1 MLDTTLLMFS
11 WFKWPFIIFFGV
23 CIAYTIIIYIWLYY
37 YKRKGMV
44 REKGSCNKIKKRSVI
59 KRLLYDFPK
68 QYALDLINTPPDFFK
83 YQGLIIYEG
92 NQGSGK
98 TSTMVRD
105 ALLMKQE
112 YPEAKLM
119 SNFEIKGEDKKL
131 MHWRQLIDYKNGHKG
146 VIVCMDELQNWFSSK
161 QSKNFPPEM
170 LSVVTQNRK
179 NRRVIMGTAQRFYML
194 AKDIRT
200 QCTEVRKCTTL
211 FGCIT
216 IVLRKEPVL
225 DSEGNVIEYKGK
237 GIYFHVHNQKLRDSY
252 DTYRVVENL
261 SKSGFKEQQITEIY
275 NYNNVNVKRK

>member
-1 MLDTTLLMFS
+1 MLETTLLMFS
-11 WFKWPFIIFFGV
+11 WLKWPFILFLILFFIFFV
-23 CIAYTIIIYIWLYY
+23 LIYFWLLY
-37 YKRKGMV
+37 YKRKGIV
-44 REKGSCNKIKKRSVI
+44 REKGSYKKIKKRGII

-68 QYALDLINTPPDFFK
+68 QYAIDILNTPADFFR

-105 ALLMKQE
+105 ALLMKEE
-112 YPEAKLM
+112 YPKSKLM

-131 MHWRQLIDYKNGHKG
+131 MHWKQLVDYKNGHRG

-179 NRRVIMGTAQRFYML
+179 NRRVMMGTAQRFYML

-225 DSEGNVIEYKGK
+225 DSDGNVIEYKGK
-237 GIYFHVHNQKLRDSY
+237 GIYFHVHNQKLRESY

-261 SKSGFKEQQITEIY
+261 SKAGFKDQQITEVY
-275 NYNNVNVKRK
+275 NYNNVCVKRK

>member
-1 MLDTTLLMFS
+1 MLESTLLMFS
-11 WFKWPFIIFFGV
+11 WFKWPIIILFGV
-23 CIAYTIIIYIWLYY
+23 CIIFAILVYAWLLYY
-37 YKRKGMV
+37 KSKGMV
-44 REKGSCNKIKKRSVI
+44 REKGNHVKIKKRSVM

-68 QYALDLINTPPDFFK
+68 QYALDLINTPSDFFK

-92 NQGSGK
+92 SQGSGK

-105 ALLMKQE
+105 ALLMKEE
-112 YPEAKLM
+112 YPSSKLM
-119 SNFEIKGEDKKL
+119 TNFEVVGEDKKL
-131 MHWRQLIDYKNGHKG
+131 LHWKQLVDYKNGHKG

-237 GIYFHVHNQKLRDSY
+237 GIYFHVHNQKLRNSY

-261 SKSGFKEQQITEIY
+261 SKAGFKEQTVTEIY
-275 NYNNVNVKRK
+275 NYNNINVKRK